1 MSLDDAQD
9 RVTPLLRV
17 DKVSKRFGGVQ
28 ALSSVSFTLKAGE
41 VLALVGANGAGK
53 STLVKLLGGVFRPD
67 QGEVY
72 LEDER
77 IDRGDVN
84 LSRAAGVEVVYQ
96 DLGLVPNMDA
106 AFNLYLG
113 RTPRRYRFFVDR
125 RKMVKGT
132 QDALDALHI
141 STVRDLSI
149 PVENLSG
156 GQRQALAIGRTLA
169 SKRRVVVFDEPAA
182 ALGVEETEEV
192 LRLIE
197 RLRDE
202 GTGVITVSHN
212 MDHVFR
218 LADRIMVMHGGR
230 AVAHLERRDT
240 SIDQIVQLIMLGRL

>member
-41 VLALVGANGAGK
+41 VLALVGADGAGK

-156 GQRQALAIGRTLA
+156 DSVKRWRSAEPWAA
-169 SKRRVVVFDEPAA
+169 S
-182 ALGVEETEEV
+182 
-192 LRLIE
+192 
-197 RLRDE
+197 
-202 GTGVITVSHN
+202 
-212 MDHVFR
+212 
-218 LADRIMVMHGGR
+218 GG
-230 AVAHLERRDT
+230 
-240 SIDQIVQLIMLGRL
+240 